1 MEAHDNHDNH
11 DGGERPPHDPPAP
24 MAGRPGTPED
34 CPICFGEL
42 GNPAPLCPN
51 GHSVCDICRPHILRG
66 GGWHGPRC
74 PICRAALHEAAGPV
88 VPRPAE
94 AVDPAVVAAARD
106 AHLARVAQVAPNR
119 NPLNGRRGRHEFPAD
134 AMVNVGGFD
143 AIGRAGGGR
152 PHNGPVWDAARRRF
166 LELREAGTIPPHS
179 VFGGIHE
186 RKCGH
191 RGCQRSG
198 GSQGVR
204 FLLYG
209 DTGKRRY
216 RCEEHTQG

>member
-1 MEAHDNHDNH
+1 MDIPAQHDQHE
-11 DGGERPPHDPPAP
+11 GGERPP
-24 MAGRPGTPED
+24 RPRTPEED
-34 CPICFGEL
+34 CPVCYGEL
-42 GNPAPLCPN
+42 GNPRPLCPN

-66 GGWHGPRC
+66 GGWRGPSC
-74 PICRAALHEAAGPV
+74 PICRHPLTEAPGHA
-88 VPRPAE
+88 VPHPAV

-106 AHLARVAQVAPNR
+106 AHLAHVAQVAPGR
-119 NPLNGRRGRHEFPAD
+119 NARGRREFPAD

-143 AIGRAGGGR
+143 AIGRHGGGR
-152 PHNGPVWDAARRRF
+152 PHNGPVWEAARRRF
-166 LELREAGTIPPHS
+166 LELREAGTIPAHS
-179 VFGGIHE
+179 TFGGIHE

-216 RCEEHTQG
+216 RCEEHTNG